1 MSLKVRFSA
10 AAVVCAFAAALVFSL
25 LSSPARADIAWSAAA
40 GIAND
45 NDVLAAGTA
54 VYAYDWAN
62 ANIAVNGVNFT
73 GTSVNTG
80 AVDANLSLGS
90 GFGSTLAACNTG
102 ASGAFGALTTAYQ
115 TLLGGLVYGANST
128 VTMNNLQSG
137 HQYAVQVWD
146 CDTNVSSGQYTTLS
160 SGASTQRIYA
170 NPTGVYGGVGQYS
183 VGYFTASGASQA
195 FTNGTND
202 GTTMPAMTAMQLRDV
217 TNIGYWNGLGGNTWD
232 NTTTTSNFCTN
243 VYSAPLANG
252 TFAAATALVPNVYFG
267 DYYYN
272 GSGTVAVAQNSVT
285 VGAGGVSAAAV
296 NFTNNSVPYTISS
309 ADSAGIT
316 GATAVNVGGGGMVT
330 FVGTNTYT
338 GATTISAGTLAV
350 GAAGLLGGGNY
361 AGNIAIS
368 NSGALVMNTS
378 ANQTFG
384 GVISGAGG
392 LTQAGGGVL
401 DLTGANT
408 FTGGTTVSGGTLV
421 LDSSVIGQNIGVLQP
436 NTNLAISNA
445 TVSLRG
451 TNKNALFC
459 TTGGTTTIG
468 IGGVLSADMSSTG
481 LIAGNLYYLTM
492 QGGTLAA
499 TVGPGN
505 AYGNFAVNSGSVA
518 ATGNNPSTIS
528 ANIASGTSALVF
540 NVDNGSNGTGGLL
553 VSGAI
558 YNGGGSALTKTGTG
572 TLTLTGT
579 NAYIG
584 ATTIS
589 AGTLQIGGAGVLGG
603 GNYAGA
609 ISVSNSGADHE
620 QQRQPDVLRRHQR
633 RRRLD
638 PDRRRRVGP
647 HRGQHLHRRDDG
659 QRRNAHPRQPPSSAQ
674 ALASCGPIPTSP
686 FPTRP

>member
-1 MSLKVRFSA
+1 MSPSRRISTSLFA
-10 AAVVCAFAAALVFSL
+10 CGLAAALAILALDST
-25 LSSPARADIAWSAAA
+25 ARADIAWSTAV

-45 NDVLAAGTA
+45 NDVLAAGAA

-90 GFGSTLAACNTG
+90 GFGSALAACNTG

-217 TNIGYWNGLGGNTWD
+217 TNIGYWNGLGGSFWD
-232 NTTTTSNFCTN
+232 GNTTANFCTN

-252 TFAAATALVPNVYFG
+252 TFAAAAALVPNVYFG

-316 GATAVNVGGGGMVT
+316 GATAVNVVGGGMVT

-338 GATTISAGTLAV
+338 GATTISSGTLSV
-350 GAAGLLGGGNY
+350 GGAGLLGGGNY
-361 AGNIAIS
+361 AGNIS
-368 NSGALVMNTS
+368 NSGALIVNS
-378 ANQTFG
+378 SSNQTFS
-384 GVISGAGG
+384 GVISGGG
-392 LTQAGGGVL
+392 SLTQAGSGVL
-401 DLTGANT
+401 TLANGNT
-408 FTGGTTVSGGTLV
+408 YSGGTTVNGGTLQLAPPSGTYYSISGNLVINSGAAVDVNGVWGLGYSGYYVSAATINNGTLAFTATGNIGGTAASNITMSGGTISGTPFDWYSGDV
-421 LDSSVIGQNIGVLQP
+421 RKPHACHEPAARPRSSAAASTSAWARGACP
-436 NTNLAISNA
+436 ST
-445 TVSLRG
+445 SLRAQCPA
-451 TNKNALFC
+451 ALIC
-459 TTGGTTTIG
+459 SLVDRLLMDQAATTATSSRWALGCCVSPARTPTPATRPSTAARSR
-468 IGGVLSADMSSTG
+468 SAARAS
-481 LIAGNLYYLTM
+481 
-492 QGGTLAA
+492 LAA
-499 TVGPGN
+499 
-505 AYGNFAVNSGSVA
+505 
-518 ATGNNPSTIS
+518 
-528 ANIASGTSALVF
+528 
-540 NVDNGSNGTGGLL
+540 
-553 VSGAI
+553 AI
-558 YNGGGSALTKTGTG
+558 MRA
-572 TLTLTGT
+572 
-579 NAYIG
+579 
-584 ATTIS
+584 
-589 AGTLQIGGAGVLGG
+589 
-603 GNYAGA
+603 
-609 ISVSNSGADHE
+609 
-620 QQRQPDVLRRHQR
+620 
-633 RRRLD
+633 
-638 PDRRRRVGP
+638 
-647 HRGQHLHRRDDG
+647 
-659 QRRNAHPRQPPSSAQ
+659 
-674 ALASCGPIPTSP
+674 TSP
-686 FPTRP
+686 TAAP